1 MPSAGVATKA
11 NPLMGAG
18 ASTSAND
25 LEAIARLGEA
35 RKKLKEEIAK
45 VVVGQEHIVDQ
56 LLTALFARGHC
67 LMIGVPG
74 LAKTLMVRTI
84 ASAIDL
90 KFNRIQF
97 TPDLM
102 PSDITG
108 TEIIEEDR
116 TTGGRQ
122 FRFVHGPVFANILLA
137 DEINRTPPKTQAALL
152 QAMQENEVTVGG
164 RTYPLPSPFFV
175 LATQNPI
182 EQEGT
187 YPLPE
192 AQLDRFMFDIRIS
205 YPKPHE
211 ELEIAKATTADVT
224 LGANKILTGPEI
236 VQLQQIVRKLPVS
249 DHVGMYAVNL
259 ARSTRPEDEI
269 APKLTK
275 DYVNWGAGT
284 RAVQYLV
291 LGAKARAAIAGEYNV
306 TCAHVREVAPLVL
319 RHRVMTNFHGE
330 AEGVTPDKI
339 VAQLLEQVKEP
350 RPEDYK

>member
-1 MPSAGVATKA
+1 MKAAPATE
-11 NPLMGAG
+11 G
-18 ASTSAND
+18 D
-25 LEAIARLGEA
+25 LEAIRKLGDAR
-35 RKKLKEEIAK
+35 RKLKQEIAK
-45 VVVGQEHIVDQ
+45 VIVGQEHIVDD
-56 LLTALFARGHC
+56 LLTAIFARGHC

-84 ASAIDL
+84 ARAIDL
-90 KFNRIQF
+90 EFNRIQF

-116 TTGGRQ
+116 ATGGRR
-122 FRFVHGPVFANILLA
+122 FRFVKGPVFANILLA

-152 QAMQENEVTVGG
+152 QAMQELQVTVSGQ
-164 RTYPLPSPFFV
+164 TYELPRPFFV

-205 YPKPHE
+205 YPKPEE
-211 ELEIAKATTADVT
+211 ELEIAKTTTSDIEINLSKV
-224 LGANKILTGPEI
+224 LTGAEI
-236 VQLQQIVRKLPVS
+236 LNLQQIVRKLPIS
-249 DHVGMYAVNL
+249 DHVGRYAVDL
-259 ARSTRPEDEI
+259 ARSTRPDDEI
-269 APKLTK
+269 APPVTK
-275 DYVNWGAGT
+275 EFINWGAGT

-306 TCAHVREVAPLVL
+306 TCAHVRDVVPLVL
-319 RHRVMTNFHGE
+319 RHRIITNFHAE
-330 AEGVTPDKI
+330 AEGMTPDK
-339 VAQLLEQVKEP
+339 VVRQLLEHVHEP
-350 RPEDYK
+350 RAEDYQ